1 MLMAVTLAQLRAL
14 VAVHDFEGFAAA
26 ADELGVSQSAVS
38 HAITA
43 LEAELDAT
51 LVIRRPAIALTA
63 LGSELLPYARSAL
76 SSADALV
83 ATAARAAGNLTGT
96 VRLAAPSTVCF
107 GLLPKLLADWQQ
119 AFPSITVSVFEG
131 DDPEL
136 VEWLDDGA
144 ADAAI
149 LVNPS
154 HVPAGAVTVGEDRY
168 CAVLRDDHPLAAA
181 ESVTARDLLDDPL
194 LISGGGCGSDVTA
207 MFRAEDQRFVPAQR
221 VYDNAALLNFVAAGL
236 GVTVFPSIGMG
247 MLAANTR
254 MVPLAPA
261 KERKLIFS
269 GPSNRP
275 WSPLVQAL
283 ISNVTPSSAKF
294 HEDGDE

>member
-1 MLMAVTLAQLRAL
+1 
-14 VAVHDFEGFAAA
+14 
-26 ADELGVSQSAVS
+26 
-38 HAITA
+38 
-43 LEAELDAT
+43 
-51 LVIRRPAIALTA
+51 
-63 LGSELLPYARSAL
+63 
-76 SSADALV
+76 
-83 ATAARAAGNLTGT
+83 
-96 VRLAAPSTVCF
+96 
-107 GLLPKLLADWQQ
+107 
-119 AFPSITVSVFEG
+119 
-131 DDPEL
+131 
-136 VEWLDDGA
+136 
-144 ADAAI
+144 
-149 LVNPS
+149 
-154 HVPAGAVTVGEDRY
+154 
-168 CAVLRDDHPLAAA
+168 
-181 ESVTARDLLDDPL
+181 
-194 LISGGGCGSDVTA
+194 